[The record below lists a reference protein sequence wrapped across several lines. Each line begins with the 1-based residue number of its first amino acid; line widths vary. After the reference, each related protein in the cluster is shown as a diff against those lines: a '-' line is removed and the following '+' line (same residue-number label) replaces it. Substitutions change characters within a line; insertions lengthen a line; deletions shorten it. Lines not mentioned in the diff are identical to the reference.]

1 MMNMM
6 KRIMKIQHSCLLA
19 ALVLLTA
26 GMVSC
31 KKDDDSETEI
41 LPELTGTLNYE
52 LPSYVMA
59 GQVFELVPT
68 GVSKDKD
75 GLPGIYWVVS
85 TNSSVRDTTRYE
97 NGTGTGAY
105 TLVIPDDITTMTVTC
120 YAFAEGYYN
129 TSKAVTVTR
138 VKGAESITGLNLPED
153 VAQFSDPRDGRSY
166 PYVKIGSREW
176 MVRNLAY
183 GTAPAYM
190 EAVAMQDVFGLFY
203 YWDEAVSACPE
214 GWRLPDADDLKDL
227 ATAHGCADTEDV
239 YAGIGG
245 KLMADAYMNDMKMWE
260 FWPDVKITN
269 NLRFCAIP
277 TGYALDADGSYTFKG
292 SSHYAVF
299 WTAEENG
306 EEQAWCRQLY
316 VKSNDV
322 YKASMYKSAFRAP
335 VRCVRTAE

>member
-1 MMNMM
+1 MHLKNIYETQTDPFY
-6 KRIMKIQHSCLLA
+6 REHVTSYITSHLDDFGTSSLVDDEDNSGIRVTVDTVNDYILSC
-19 ALVLLTA
+19 VLN
-26 GMVSC
+26 
-31 KKDDDSETEI
+31 EI
-41 LPELTGTLNYE
+41 L
-52 LPSYVMA
+52 
-59 GQVFELVPT
+59 
-68 GVSKDKD
+68 
-75 GLPGIYWVVS
+75 
-85 TNSSVRDTTRYE
+85 
-97 NGTGTGAY
+97 
-105 TLVIPDDITTMTVTC
+105 
-120 YAFAEGYYN
+120 
-129 TSKAVTVTR
+129 
-138 VKGAESITGLNLPED
+138 
-153 VAQFSDPRDGRSY
+153 
-166 PYVKIGSREW
+166 
-176 MVRNLAY
+176 
-183 GTAPAYM
+183 M

-203 YWDEAVSACPE
+203 SWDEAVSACPE
-214 GWRLPDADDLKDL
+214 GWRLPDADDWKDL